1 MVDLIYLLHYYSSD
15 SNKIMVPPLENS
27 DFEPKV
33 VSISANIATSIV
45 EYMDLLIERGY
56 YSSREDIVRQS
67 IIDLFIDKF
76 EISLMDLEP
85 DLFEFPS
92 MEELEET
99 E

>member
-1 MVDLIYLLHYYSSD
+1 MPL
-15 SNKIMVPPLENS
+15 LENS
-27 DFEPKV
+27 DLEPKV
-33 VSISANIATSIV
+33 ILISANIATSIV

>member
-1 MVDLIYLLHYYSSD
+1 METDE
-15 SNKIMVPPLENS
+15 LES
-27 DFEPKV
+27 KTVFL
-33 VSISANIATSIV
+33 SANIAISLI

-56 YSSREDIVRQS
+56 YSSREDIIRQA

-76 EISLMDLEP
+76 EISLLDLEP

-92 MEELEET
+92 IEEIEET

>member
-1 MVDLIYLLHYYSSD
+1 MENDE
-15 SNKIMVPPLENS
+15 LES
-27 DFEPKV
+27 RT
-33 VSISANIATSIV
+33 VSLSANIAISLV

-56 YSSREDIVRQS
+56 YSSREDIIRQA

-76 EISLMDLEP
+76 EISLLDLEP

-92 MEELEET
+92 LEEEIEET

>member
-1 MVDLIYLLHYYSSD
+1 VLLL
-15 SNKIMVPPLENS
+15 KNS
-27 DFEPKV
+27 DLEPKV
-33 VSISANIATSIV
+33 VSISANIAVSIV

>member
-1 MVDLIYLLHYYSSD
+1 M
-15 SNKIMVPPLENS
+15 ENS

-92 MEELEET
+92 MEELDET

>member
-1 MVDLIYLLHYYSSD
+1 MPH
-15 SNKIMVPPLENS
+15 LENN

-33 VSISANIATSIV
+33 VSISANIAASIV

-56 YSSREDIVRQS
+56 YSSREDIVRQA

-76 EISLMDLEP
+76 EISLFDLEP

-92 MEELEET
+92 IEELEET

>member
-1 MVDLIYLLHYYSSD
+1 ME
-15 SNKIMVPPLENS
+15 NNELEPRTVILS
-27 DFEPKV
+27 A
-33 VSISANIATSIV
+33 SIANSIV

-56 YSSREDIVRQS
+56 YSSRENILRQAV
-67 IIDLFIDKF
+67 IDLFIDKF

-92 MEELEET
+92 MEEIEET

>member
-1 MVDLIYLLHYYSSD
+1 ME
-15 SNKIMVPPLENS
+15 SN
-27 DFEPKV
+27 DFEPKT
-33 VSISANIATSIV
+33 VSVSANIAGSIV

-92 MEELEET
+92 MEELDET

>member
-1 MVDLIYLLHYYSSD
+1 MPL
-15 SNKIMVPPLENS
+15 LENS
-27 DFEPKV
+27 DYEPKV
-33 VSISANIATSIV
+33 VSISANIAVSIV

>member
-1 MVDLIYLLHYYSSD
+1 METDE
-15 SNKIMVPPLENS
+15 LES
-27 DFEPKV
+27 RT
-33 VSISANIATSIV
+33 VSLSANIAISLI

-56 YSSREDIVRQS
+56 YSSREDIIRQA

-76 EISLMDLEP
+76 EISLLDLEP

-92 MEELEET
+92 IEEIEET

>member
-1 MVDLIYLLHYYSSD
+1 M
-15 SNKIMVPPLENS
+15 EN
-27 DFEPKV
+27 DELEPKT
-33 VSISANIATSIV
+33 IILSANIAHSIV

-56 YSSREDIVRQS
+56 YSSREDIIRQAV
-67 IIDLFIDKF
+67 IDLFIDKF

-92 MEELEET
+92 MEDIEET

>member
-1 MVDLIYLLHYYSSD
+1 MLLL
-15 SNKIMVPPLENS
+15 KNS
-27 DFEPKV
+27 DLEPKV
-33 VSISANIATSIV
+33 VSISANIAVSIV

>member
-1 MVDLIYLLHYYSSD
+1 M
-15 SNKIMVPPLENS
+15 ENN
-27 DFEPKV
+27 DFEAKV
-33 VSISANIATSIV
+33 VSVSAKIATSIV

-76 EISLMDLEP
+76 EISLIDLEP

>member
-1 MVDLIYLLHYYSSD
+1 METDE
-15 SNKIMVPPLENS
+15 LES
-27 DFEPKV
+27 RT
-33 VSISANIATSIV
+33 VSLTANIAISLV

-56 YSSREDIVRQS
+56 YSSREDIIRQA

-76 EISLMDLEP
+76 EISLLDLEP

-92 MEELEET
+92 IEEIEET

>member
-1 MVDLIYLLHYYSSD
+1 MPL
-15 SNKIMVPPLENS
+15 LENN
-27 DFEPKV
+27 DYEAKI
-33 VSISANIATSIV
+33 VSVSANIANSIV

-56 YSSREDIVRQS
+56 YSSREDIVRQA

-76 EISLMDLEP
+76 EISLLDLEP

-92 MEELEET
+92 IEELEET